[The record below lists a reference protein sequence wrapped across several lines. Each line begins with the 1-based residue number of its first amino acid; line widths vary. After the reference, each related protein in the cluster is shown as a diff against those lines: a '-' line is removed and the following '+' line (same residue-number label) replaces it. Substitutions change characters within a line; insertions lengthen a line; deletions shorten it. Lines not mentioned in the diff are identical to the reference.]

1 MVMNGHAYT
10 ATLTMKY
17 SSLKPWNLIV
27 FLLILLPTY
36 GEMYDPLQLA
46 FQRYEE
52 AIGGSCDVQP
62 LPDAIDWCDSPLNS
76 LGRLPENCVC
86 QSMYTPG
93 VTLVCE
99 DRKWNA
105 VKGQHSVS
113 IRSLELALTRANLSC
128 PFFCEPDTTQPSRL
142 APNFTFC
149 PSSITLFPERGQS
162 EVTYEWQVPEAV
174 DYDGNI
180 TRLVQIV
187 GQNSSWSFASSVSP
201 GTPHVISYL
210 ATDDD
215 NLNWTCTFT
224 ITAETPTCSA
234 ITHLENG
241 VLNCTDDNLR
251 ASRCEFLCDH
261 GYQLNATY
269 WTECQDNGTWSNME
283 ELPQCLPIPCENN
296 ITSVLADGRLEAD
309 CGNASLEFGN
319 VCWLTCKD
327 NFRLRNPALEQSIL
341 GRQQDDFINAS
352 LLYDAAR
359 NASTVAI
366 FETAEATE
374 QLNKRKA
381 EVADAQDVVDI
392 RAAQLH
398 ATITE
403 VTSLTAVIS
412 ESQENL
418 EQAQQELADALANDN
433 SDEIL
438 VAELTN
444 NVNALN
450 QTLIEHL
457 AEIES
462 KEKEIEGIEQLLG
475 EAQVAFAHAH
485 EAEVNATKLAD
496 EKSALATELQIKADD
511 LLKQLNETDTLYA
524 AVANHSRSVDK
535 VVPTPVLCNANGTWE
550 VMGSP
555 VCEDDES
562 PVLKCIPVITWYF
575 EPNVTSGEVTWIEP
589 EVDDNGGNV
598 HVEKISGPDSGDI
611 LSTGSYEVVYKA
623 TDETGNTSPYCT
635 VTINIQAH
643 LCPDINDVIKDNNV
657 TYTCDSFGVG
667 GMCQLSCVNNY
678 VLSGPD
684 TVTCEWDPTS
694 GTAAWNWDNT
704 TCLVEVCPFPTAPT
718 NGNVECE
725 FTEMSENTT
734 DVTSGNE
741 TEEGVTCTFSCD
753 VGYMLPYRTPNTF
766 TCNIEGI
773 WSSDMFPK
781 ACIETGEEHISKY
794 HFYLMYT
801 NSSCDTSEQDAF
813 LELWSS
819 VLTSDMTSYPACMSG
834 YTCHL
839 GDMLSG
845 CESYTGRVLVEFSIF
860 IGCEQVLA
868 TGLPWEATCSLTN
881 DVTESLMTSLKT
893 TVDVDG
899 LLGDIVLPDDWLTH
913 NSTEVPGCL
922 EGSVLIG
929 SFCSMCEAGSFY
941 SSAHDECLLC
951 GVGSCSPNAGRT
963 FCTTCMGR
971 TTLGPGSTSSDHC
984 LESCPAGY
992 FSANGLQ
999 PCLPCVTGSYQHEEA
1014 TSTCITCN
1022 PDTWTLGEG
1031 STSASDCIDYDIYFD
1046 TDLPDVE
1053 LTSLSDDV
1061 TMVMWVKS
1069 YYVPMVTVGLFSGTG
1084 EHVFLFEA
1092 TTKPSIIVGWDNEP
1106 IDVSLEAGDWTMF
1119 GVTWSAGSRDVNV
1132 YIDGEHV
1139 KSVSLSTLG
1148 DEPETLRMSVGN
1160 TTYIS
1165 GLSVANTS
1173 VTSDNMAQ
1181 LYAEC
1186 GAKLPEASVGLDTL
1200 AGMRLPEAK
1209 FTATTCK
1216 ASNATLEADHCGL
1229 HACQNGGVCE
1239 RHVTGPGY
1247 SCACVEPW
1255 GGLFCDEELVH
1266 GGWGEWVWVGECS
1279 RTCGNGTRQRFRHCN
1294 NPVSSLYGDE
1304 CNGTSTETVECFI
1317 QDCPVCGAPISVGG
1331 VTCELIDGECEVTCP
1346 PGYVLPRGQGNQN
1359 FRCGEETDFK
1369 WLPLNRLPICA
1380 ESLQPDSYTMT
1391 ITFSMSL
1398 AVPCDVISNV
1408 TDAFAA
1414 LFETARCQTEN
1425 PQCQMTVVIT
1435 NCEESRR
1442 KRSSHES
1449 NFELMFKIPL
1459 VKRNT
1464 FNLPEYYATSTPS
1477 DSVKEAVAA
1486 LSLLQSTA
1494 RDIQTDGRTY
1504 AVTVNGVT
1512 YTILVDTITV
1522 TTSTNCAAGL
1532 VPMETVCVLC
1542 QKGTYLWNDLC
1553 ASCER
1558 GSYQNGTGATSC
1570 TSCPSN
1576 QQTSIVGAW
1585 DAAECIVPPES
1596 PVPQDNTFIIIIAV
1610 VAVVMVIIFVAIF
1623 VMARRLH
1630 IGAQYR
1636 RQEDMEA
1643 EKISLYTDFPDVAYN
1658 IYYKRR
1664 QVVGFDEEG
1673 HPIVEQIRQNGDV
1686 IHKSDDVISG
1696 HEEREENEGYQSR
1709 LSTKSP
1715 LAYPEPETSE
1725 DPCTRD
1731 PCVNAWDETFVRPY
1745 EYPDIQQWDFP
1756 KIDQAVRYRVPGRC
1770 HLQNSYPL
1778 EQFGLTPEF
1787 KTHSRKTLPLPVEMP
1802 MPKHLPQ
1809 LMLRVPEKMSLMQ
1822 IFKAKFGIKIPK
1834 DFPEEGIDL
1843 HAKQIQ
1849 APGNQN
1855 SDEDE
1860 IPHPP
1865 VFQKRKRS
1873 VSMETDHPLPKSIQR
1888 PKSSFV
1894 HPPPST
1900 QVDTRYVFGR
1910 HSGKPE
1916 SRSNSSLVQHPSPHP
1931 FAPPL
1936 SPRQFSPPSPRSS
1949 PNMTSHPP
1957 PRPVM
1962 MPSPRITIDVGDL
1975 SNKPR
1980 PSPNMFAESPSKNI
1994 KIIKRNV
2001 LPSITNGSAFS
2012 PRSQFSEESTPR
2024 PMTSQTSTLRTPRVG
2039 VGFDVDDVMLPR
2051 PQTSFTLQKPRAALK
2066 DLSQE
2071 RPKTSM
2077 TGGRRSVNIHE
2088 DFERKERPS
2097 TAASSLRP
2105 LTVASSKKSNRSFT
2119 RPMTDAH
2126 SAMETIVAPH
2136 SARPQTCPPLPQEI
2150 TDTYRPFSVGHRP
2163 ITPVEHPR
2171 PVMHTAVSVQRK
2183 SDYSMLHAPSTL
2195 EYGRPPQGFRFD
2207 HREHFLTPPPTLASK
2222 SPRISFMTPQNT
2234 TGTLMVATEESEDDI
2249 GEYDGNFFLTQLQD
2263 NPSTSS
2269 LRGSDTG
2276 RKKKRKAKKRSP
2288 PPIYSNTSDDRVIES
2303 ASPRPSTRS

>member
-1 MVMNGHAYT
+1 MNG
-10 ATLTMKY
+10 
-17 SSLKPWNLIV
+17 
-27 FLLILLPTY
+27 
-36 GEMYDPLQLA
+36 
-46 FQRYEE
+46 
-52 AIGGSCDVQP
+52 
-62 LPDAIDWCDSPLNS
+62 
-76 LGRLPENCVC
+76 
-86 QSMYTPG
+86 
-93 VTLVCE
+93 
-99 DRKWNA
+99 
-105 VKGQHSVS
+105 
-113 IRSLELALTRANLSC
+113 
-128 PFFCEPDTTQPSRL
+128 
-142 APNFTFC
+142 
-149 PSSITLFPERGQS
+149 
-162 EVTYEWQVPEAV
+162 
-174 DYDGNI
+174 
-180 TRLVQIV
+180 RLVQIV

-261 GYQLNATY
+261 A
-269 WTECQDNGTWSNME
+269 
-283 ELPQCLPIPCENN
+283 IPCENN

-598 HVEKISGPDSGDI
+598 HVEKISGPDS
-611 LSTGSYEVVYKA
+611 
-623 TDETGNTSPYCT
+623 
-635 VTINIQAH
+635 
-643 LCPDINDVIKDNNV
+643 
-657 TYTCDSFGVG
+657 
-667 GMCQLSCVNNY
+667 
-678 VLSGPD
+678 
-684 TVTCEWDPTS
+684 
-694 GTAAWNWDNT
+694 
-704 TCLVEVCPFPTAPT
+704 VEVCPFPTAPT

-868 TGLPWEATCSLTN
+868 T
-881 DVTESLMTSLKT
+881 
-893 TVDVDG
+893 
-899 LLGDIVLPDDWLTH
+899 
-913 NSTEVPGCL
+913 
-922 EGSVLIG
+922 
-929 SFCSMCEAGSFY
+929 
-941 SSAHDECLLC
+941 
-951 GVGSCSPNAGRT
+951 
-963 FCTTCMGR
+963 
-971 TTLGPGSTSSDHC
+971 
-984 LESCPAGY
+984 ESCPAGY

-1031 STSASDCIDYDIYFD
+1031 STSASDCID
-1046 TDLPDVE
+1046 
-1053 LTSLSDDV
+1053 
-1061 TMVMWVKS
+1061 
-1069 YYVPMVTVGLFSGTG
+1069 
-1084 EHVFLFEA
+1084 
-1092 TTKPSIIVGWDNEP
+1092 
-1106 IDVSLEAGDWTMF
+1106 
-1119 GVTWSAGSRDVNV
+1119 
-1132 YIDGEHV
+1132 
-1139 KSVSLSTLG
+1139 
-1148 DEPETLRMSVGN
+1148 
-1160 TTYIS
+1160 IS

-1346 PGYVLPRGQGNQN
+1346 PGY
-1359 FRCGEETDFK
+1359 K
-1369 WLPLNRLPICA
+1369 A
-1380 ESLQPDSYTMT
+1380 
-1391 ITFSMSL
+1391 
-1398 AVPCDVISNV
+1398 
-1408 TDAFAA
+1408 
-1414 LFETARCQTEN
+1414 
-1425 PQCQMTVVIT
+1425 
-1435 NCEESRR
+1435 
-1442 KRSSHES
+1442 
-1449 NFELMFKIPL
+1449 
-1459 VKRNT
+1459 
-1464 FNLPEYYATSTPS
+1464 FNL
-1477 DSVKEAVAA
+1477 
-1486 LSLLQSTA
+1486 
-1494 RDIQTDGRTY
+1494 
-1504 AVTVNGVT
+1504 TV
-1512 YTILVDTITV
+1512 IL
-1522 TTSTNCAAGL
+1522 
-1532 VPMETVCVLC
+1532 
-1542 QKGTYLWNDLC
+1542 
-1553 ASCER
+1553 
-1558 GSYQNGTGATSC
+1558 
-1570 TSCPSN
+1570 
-1576 QQTSIVGAW
+1576 
-1585 DAAECIVPPES
+1585 
-1596 PVPQDNTFIIIIAV
+1596 
-1610 VAVVMVIIFVAIF
+1610 
-1623 VMARRLH
+1623 
-1630 IGAQYR
+1630 
-1636 RQEDMEA
+1636 
-1643 EKISLYTDFPDVAYN
+1643 
-1658 IYYKRR
+1658 
-1664 QVVGFDEEG
+1664 
-1673 HPIVEQIRQNGDV
+1673 
-1686 IHKSDDVISG
+1686 
-1696 HEEREENEGYQSR
+1696 
-1709 LSTKSP
+1709 
-1715 LAYPEPETSE
+1715 
-1725 DPCTRD
+1725 
-1731 PCVNAWDETFVRPY
+1731 
-1745 EYPDIQQWDFP
+1745 
-1756 KIDQAVRYRVPGRC
+1756 
-1770 HLQNSYPL
+1770 
-1778 EQFGLTPEF
+1778 
-1787 KTHSRKTLPLPVEMP
+1787 
-1802 MPKHLPQ
+1802 
-1809 LMLRVPEKMSLMQ
+1809 
-1822 IFKAKFGIKIPK
+1822 
-1834 DFPEEGIDL
+1834 
-1843 HAKQIQ
+1843 
-1849 APGNQN
+1849 
-1855 SDEDE
+1855 
-1860 IPHPP
+1860 
-1865 VFQKRKRS
+1865 
-1873 VSMETDHPLPKSIQR
+1873 
-1888 PKSSFV
+1888 
-1894 HPPPST
+1894 
-1900 QVDTRYVFGR
+1900 
-1910 HSGKPE
+1910 
-1916 SRSNSSLVQHPSPHP
+1916 
-1931 FAPPL
+1931 
-1936 SPRQFSPPSPRSS
+1936 
-1949 PNMTSHPP
+1949 
-1957 PRPVM
+1957 
-1962 MPSPRITIDVGDL
+1962 
-1975 SNKPR
+1975 
-1980 PSPNMFAESPSKNI
+1980 
-1994 KIIKRNV
+1994 
-2001 LPSITNGSAFS
+2001 
-2012 PRSQFSEESTPR
+2012 
-2024 PMTSQTSTLRTPRVG
+2024 
-2039 VGFDVDDVMLPR
+2039 
-2051 PQTSFTLQKPRAALK
+2051 
-2066 DLSQE
+2066 
-2071 RPKTSM
+2071 
-2077 TGGRRSVNIHE
+2077 
-2088 DFERKERPS
+2088 
-2097 TAASSLRP
+2097 
-2105 LTVASSKKSNRSFT
+2105 
-2119 RPMTDAH
+2119 
-2126 SAMETIVAPH
+2126 
-2136 SARPQTCPPLPQEI
+2136 
-2150 TDTYRPFSVGHRP
+2150 
-2163 ITPVEHPR
+2163 
-2171 PVMHTAVSVQRK
+2171 
-2183 SDYSMLHAPSTL
+2183 
-2195 EYGRPPQGFRFD
+2195 
-2207 HREHFLTPPPTLASK
+2207 
-2222 SPRISFMTPQNT
+2222 
-2234 TGTLMVATEESEDDI
+2234 
-2249 GEYDGNFFLTQLQD
+2249 
-2263 NPSTSS
+2263 
-2269 LRGSDTG
+2269 
-2276 RKKKRKAKKRSP
+2276 
-2288 PPIYSNTSDDRVIES
+2288 
-2303 ASPRPSTRS
+2303 